1 MSGKESAAPKFGVVE
16 AKRET
21 GPWSEDI
28 AVGPLSPAALGPAV
42 ADLAEHAAAAP
53 DYVADVAQAAVQQG
67 LRSFEN
73 GWRPSPEKDD
83 HRFVDPAWQVPPFSY
98 FANNFL
104 LIEDWLNSAILHTPG
119 VSERHAK
126 LAAFAARQWLD
137 AFSPSNLPWTNPEVL
152 RATVREGGM
161 NFVRGFSHWLED
173 LHREVDP
180 KAVLAADEF
189 VVGRDV
195 AVTPGKVVL
204 RNDLIELIQY
214 APQTSQTR
222 PEPLLIVPAWIMKY
236 YILDLSP
243 ENSLIRWLVGQGYT
257 VFAISWRNPGA
268 ELRDLSLDDY
278 RTKGVLAALEAVGA
292 VRPAAKV
299 HAVGYCLG
307 GTLLSIAAA
316 AMARDSDDRLGS
328 LTLFAS
334 QTDFTEAGELQL
346 FITEEQLHFLDD
358 LMAAQGYLDS
368 RQMAGAF
375 QLLRSND
382 LIWSAMVRGYLL
394 GEREPLIDL
403 MAWNADTTRMP
414 ARMHAEYLRRLF
426 LRNDLAEGRFAVGG
440 HKVSLRDI
448 RVPVFAVSTA
458 TDHVAPW
465 RSVYKIQML
474 TDADVTFV
482 LSNGGHN
489 AGIVNPPGNPHR
501 HHQIATHRES
511 EPYID
516 PDAWQRSAVE
526 MAGSWWQCWG
536 DWLARHSGAAAAVPP
551 SMGAPEHGFA
561 PIADAPGTYVFE
573 R

>member
-316 AMARDSDDRLGS
+316 AMARDGDDRLGS

-346 FITEEQLHFLDD
+346 FITEDQLDFLDD
-358 LMAAQGYLDS
+358 LMTAQGYLDS

-382 LIWSAMVRGYLL
+382 LIWSRAVRNYLL
-394 GEREPLIDL
+394 GQREHPSDL
-403 MAWNADTTRMP
+403 MAWNADGTRMP
-414 ARMHAEYLRRLF
+414 ARMHTEYLHRLF
-426 LRNDLAEGRFAVGG
+426 LNNDLAEGRLPAGEAP
-440 HKVSLRDI
+440 VSLADMRLPMF
-448 RVPVFAVSTA
+448 VVGTE
-458 TDHVAPW
+458 TDHIAPW
-465 RSVYKIQML
+465 RSVYKL
-474 TDADVTFV
+474 HLLNDGELTFV
-482 LSNGGHN
+482 LTSGGHN
-489 AGIVNPPGNPHR
+489 AGVVSEPGHPGRHFRLARRRHGDRYLAPEEWVAANPP
-501 HHQIATHRES
+501 RE
-511 EPYID
+511 
-516 PDAWQRSAVE
+516 
-526 MAGSWWQCWG
+526 GSWWPAWSA
-536 DWLARHSGAAAAVPP
+536 WLGERSGSPVPPPGFGAAGLRPLD
-551 SMGAPEHGFA
+551 
-561 PIADAPGTYVFE
+561 DAPGRYVHAH
-573 R
+573 

>member
-243 ENSLIRWLVGQGYT
+243 HNSFIRYLVERGFT
-257 VFAISWRNPGA
+257 VFCISWRNPGP
-268 ELRDLSLDDY
+268 ELGDTSFDDY
-278 RTKGVLAALEAVGA
+278 RRLGFMAALDRVSAICGEQSI
-292 VRPAAKV
+292 
-299 HAVGYCLG
+299 HALGYCIG
-307 GTLLSIAAA
+307 GTLLAVAAA
-316 AMARDSDDRLGS
+316 AMARDGDDRLAS
-328 LTLFAS
+328 LCFLAA
-334 QTDFTEAGELQL
+334 QTDFTEPGELKIFIDEPQL
-346 FITEEQLHFLDD
+346 DELDRV
-358 LMAAQGYLDS
+358 MARQGYLDAS
-368 RQMAGAF
+368 QMAGAF
-375 QLLRSND
+375 SMLHARD
-382 LIWSAMVRGYLL
+382 LIWSRMVKSYLL
-394 GEREPLIDL
+394 GVKSQGNDL
-403 MAWNADTTRMP
+403 MAWNADATRMP
-414 ARMHAEYLRRLF
+414 CRMHSTYLRALF
-426 LRNDLAEGRFAVGG
+426 LHNDLAEGRFEAGG
-440 HKVSLRDI
+440 KKVDLAAI
-448 RVPVFAVSTA
+448 AAPVFAVGTEN
-458 TDHVAPW
+458 DHVAPW
-465 RSVYKIQML
+465 RSVYKIHRFVSG
-474 TDADVTFV
+474 DVTF
-482 LSNGGHN
+482 LLASGGHN
-489 AGIVNPPGNPHR
+489 GGIVSEPGHR
-501 HHQIATHRES
+501 HRSYRLLHIGPGAEAPPPADYLIRARTHE
-511 EPYID
+511 
-516 PDAWQRSAVE
+516 
-526 MAGSWWQCWG
+526 GSWWPAYA
-536 DWLARHSGAAAAVPP
+536 DWLDGHSGALKRPP
-551 SMGAPEHGFA
+551 AMGKAL
-561 PIADAPGTYVFE
+561 ADAPGAYVFE

>member
-137 AFSPSNLPWTNPEVL
+137 AFSPSHLPWTNPEVL

-243 ENSLIRWLVGQGYT
+243 HNSFIRFLVGRGYT
-257 VFAISWRNPGA
+257 VFCVSWRNPGPELA
-268 ELRDLSLDDY
+268 ETSFDDY
-278 RTKGVLAALEAVGA
+278 RRLGVMAALEAVSTLTGA
-292 VRPAAKV
+292 RKI
-299 HAVGYCLG
+299 HALGYCLG
-307 GTLLSIAAA
+307 GTLLSVAAA
-316 AMARDSDDRLGS
+316 AMARDGDDRL
-328 LTLFAS
+328 AS
-334 QTDFTEAGELQL
+334 VGLLAAQTDFTEPGELQI
-346 FITEEQLHFLDD
+346 FIDETQLDQLDR
-358 LMAAQGYLDS
+358 LMARQGYLDS
-368 RQMAGAF
+368 SQMAGAF
-375 QLLRSND
+375 SMLRARD
-382 LIWSAMVRGYLL
+382 LIWSRMVRSYLL
-394 GEREPLIDL
+394 GEPSQTNDL
-403 MAWNADTTRMP
+403 MAWNADATRMP
-414 ARMHAEYLRRLF
+414 YRMHSTYLRSLF
-426 LRNDLAEGRFAVGG
+426 LHNDLAEGRFEAGGKPVRLDAVRAPIFAVGTE
-440 HKVSLRDI
+440 
-448 RVPVFAVSTA
+448 A
-458 TDHVAPW
+458 DHVAPW
-465 RSVYKIQML
+465 RSVYKIHDL
-474 TDADVTFV
+474 VRGDVTFA
-482 LSNGGHN
+482 LASGGHN
-489 AGIVNPPGNPHR
+489 GGIVSEPGHR
-501 HHQIATHRES
+501 HRSYRLHRRAPGRKPLSSRAYFARAEVHQ
-511 EPYID
+511 D
-516 PDAWQRSAVE
+516 
-526 MAGSWWQCWG
+526 SWWPAYA
-536 DWLARHSGAAAAVPP
+536 DWLDSHSGAFTAPP
-551 SMGAPEHGFA
+551 PMGKALC
-561 PIADAPGTYVFE
+561 DAPGTYVFE